1 MQENH
6 HLSVFWQRFIWF
18 YKVNLHK
25 ILTLICPVAEKV
37 FKPTLYMVYCSKY
50 SRPAGPWVQQY
61 KIQIQCLMTGKLN
74 KQAVLSVVSNAIQS
88 KAHRNTKSTLV
99 QHSNV
104 DPLLSRHIKAKS
116 WLGSHRALH
125 KLWNILFHPMT
136 ISMQKSTPWTRWL
149 GINIQNVSMFIWA

>member
-1 MQENH
+1 MKIP
-6 HLSVFWQRFIWF
+6 LDMF
-18 YKVNLHK
+18 YIFNW
-25 ILTLICPVAEKV
+25 ITLITNKSRQV
-37 FKPTLYMVYCSKY
+37 PTRGILYINSLVCSLKNCFIMVYCSKY

-104 DPLLSRHIKAKS
+104 DPLLARHIKAKS
-116 WLGSHRALH
+116 RPGLHRALH
-125 KLWNILFHPMT
+125 RLINILFHPMT
-136 ISMQKSTPWTRWL
+136 ISRQKSTPWTR
-149 GINIQNVSMFIWA
+149 